1 MGGRKVFLRLLL
13 LVATWSVCSFG
24 SRSTGWRLEEECALA
39 WKRLAVHREVLPA
52 ASSTEEWAQPTTETE
67 PSSPAGLLAGAAMG
81 FCLLQS
87 GLWCHTSSFSV
98 FLDSLLVE
106 CVRCSLASVTY
117 KKETISEV
125 SPGTVAQWVF
135 ACLTSASVCAL
146 LPEKSGVVLRRY
158 IFYLASLAP
167 PHYAMEKEYTLSRM
181 ALRCNW
187 TIMPLMW
194 GFCRGMKISLDKW
207 ARENELAY
215 LRGEV

>member
-1 MGGRKVFLRLLL
+1 MMTTSSGFIIRNTPEKLTVSILQM
-13 LVATWSVCSFG
+13 CSFIG
-24 SRSTGWRLEEECALA
+24 RVCVVVANWIVMSHLLFLCIPRF
-39 WKRLAVHREVLPA
+39 PA
-52 ASSTEEWAQPTTETE
+52 CWPQ
-67 PSSPAGLLAGAAMG
+67 
-81 FCLLQS
+81 
-87 GLWCHTSSFSV
+87 
-98 FLDSLLVE
+98 

-117 KKETISEV
+117 KKETIWEV

-181 ALRCNW
+181 ALRWNW

-194 GFCRGMKISLDKW
+194 AFCRGMKISLDKW
-207 ARENELAY
+207 ARENKLAY